1 MKILIGYDGS
11 KYADEAVSDL
21 GRAGLPAACE
31 VTILSVAE
39 VWMPP
44 PPPSSYEMIE
54 AVGFQGLL
62 ERSHVE
68 QSRQVEQAEAL
79 AFQASRMVQS
89 RFPSWRVYAAALS
102 GSPSEEIVTRA
113 EEWGADLIV
122 VGAHGHQGLG
132 RLLPGSVSQRVVTDA
147 DCSVRVGR
155 APRFLERSP
164 RVLIGVDGSLLAEE
178 AVKTFASRNWPPG
191 TEVRLVTSINP
202 MHDYPIGEEEKA
214 ALGHYLQRSSLAQLS
229 DGKLPVSS
237 VVIDGP
243 SRQSIL
249 EEAEKWQADL
259 IMLGAKGHSR
269 LSRLLLGS
277 VSTAVTARA
286 HCSVEI
292 VRKRADSR

>member
-1 MKILIGYDGS
+1 M
-11 KYADEAVSDL
+11 V
-21 GRAGLPAACE
+21 
-31 VTILSVAE
+31 
-39 VWMPP
+39 
-44 PPPSSYEMIE
+44 E
-54 AVGFQGLL
+54 AVGFQGFL
-62 ERSHVE
+62 ERSQDE
-68 QSRQVEQAEAL
+68 RSRHVEQAEAL
-79 AFQASRMVQS
+79 AYQTSRVVQS
-89 RFPSWRVYAAALS
+89 HFPSWRVQAEARS
-102 GSPSEEIVTRA
+102 GSPSEQIVTRA

-155 APRFLERSP
+155 APRFLERPP

-178 AVKTFASRNWPPG
+178 AVKMFVSRNWPPG
-191 TEVRLVTSINP
+191 TEARVVTSINP

-214 ALGHYLQRSSLAQLS
+214 ALGYYLQRPSLARLS
-229 DGKLPVSS
+229 GSKLTVTS

-243 SRQSIL
+243 PRQSIL

-292 VRKRADSR
+292 ARKRAGAR